1 MASRIGLLR
10 LDYTFSV
17 IVPMLIAMYL
27 NRLNPFQHIDILV
40 GFVFLAIT
48 GNTWNDVMDMRD
60 PNEKETLKRVEGYHP
75 REIFTIGI
83 VSFFLGLSL
92 LLRTCIQN
100 SLNAI
105 FLIVIIVVMIL
116 YNKWLKH
123 VPFLNHIILGVS
135 HMLLPYFI
143 IKVDAGLPLFE
154 STRELILLSAF
165 FIFALTGELVHETI
179 DQDLTKHFS
188 LRQCQ
193 IFIIVFSLI
202 SLILGSWA
210 FFILREFYF
219 LPFIFMPI
227 GTIYTFRRPTK
238 STQGVKDIGILI
250 GNFILVYFL
259 CLICLQMVGVI

>member
-27 NRLNPFQHIDILV
+27 NRLNPFQHIDIIV

-48 GNTWNDVMDMRD
+48 GNTWNDVMDMKD

-83 VSFFLGLSL
+83 VSFLLGISL

-105 FLIVIIVVMIL
+105 FLVVIVVIVIL
-116 YNKWLKH
+116 YCKWLKH
-123 VPFLNHIILGVS
+123 VPFVNHIVLGVS
-135 HMLLPYFI
+135 HMLLPYFM
-143 IKVDAGLPLFE
+143 IKIDAGLPLLVE
-154 STRELILLSAF
+154 KELILMSAF
-165 FIFALTGELVHETI
+165 FIFALTGEIVHETI
-179 DQDLTKHFS
+179 DEDLTKRFS

-202 SLILGSWA
+202 SLILGAWA
-210 FFILREFYF
+210 FLILKEFYF
-219 LPFIFMPI
+219 LPFIFMPL

-250 GNFILVYFL
+250 GNFILVYFF

>member
-27 NRLNPFQHIDILV
+27 NRLNPFQHIDIIV
-40 GFVFLAIT
+40 GFFFLAIT
-48 GNTWNDVMDMRD
+48 GNTLNDVMDMKD

-83 VSFFLGLSL
+83 VSFLLGISL

-105 FLIVIIVVMIL
+105 FLIIIIVVMIL

-123 VPFLNHIILGVS
+123 VPFVNHIVLGVS
-135 HMLLPYFI
+135 HMLLPYFM
-143 IKVDAGLPLFE
+143 IKIDAGLPLLVE
-154 STRELILLSAF
+154 KELILMSAF
-165 FIFALTGELVHETI
+165 FIFALTGEIVHETI
-179 DQDLTKHFS
+179 DEDLTKRFS

-202 SLILGSWA
+202 SLILGAWA
-210 FFILREFYF
+210 FLILKEFYF

-250 GNFILVYFL
+250 GNFILVYFF